1 MKKIN
6 IWSMISR
13 FLRVIYIL
21 TSLVILQ
28 SCKIFYE
35 KSPEGWPAF
44 EVRPLVGVEG
54 FPPATTVYGKAF
66 RDGCGSAW
74 DGVTRGLTSDV
85 SPKAIDPIKA
95 ANDPDYRS
103 GWWDGFEQ
111 CTYIVDWDVV

>member
-1 MKKIN
+1 MLKWI
-6 IWSMISR
+6 
-13 FLRVIYIL
+13 FAIL
-21 TSLVILQ
+21 LSSSLQ
-28 SCKIFYE
+28 SCGLFFE

-44 EVRPLVGVEG
+44 EVRPLVGVSG

-66 RDGCGSAW
+66 RDGCGTAW
-74 DGVTRGLTSDV
+74 DAVTKGLASDV

-95 ANDPDYRS
+95 STDADYRS

>member
-1 MKKIN
+1 
-6 IWSMISR
+6 MISR
-13 FLRVIYIL
+13 ISKISAFFIV
-21 TSLVILQ
+21 SLSFQ
-28 SCKIFYE
+28 SCSIFYE

-44 EVRPLVGVEG
+44 EVRPFVGVAG

-74 DGVTRGLTSDV
+74 DGVTRGLTSDIA
-85 SPKAIDPIKA
+85 PKGIDPYKA
-95 ANDPDYRS
+95 TADPDYRA